1 MRAPVVTNHPLR
13 LGLIGGGNNSA
24 VGRTHFIAAQMDGLF
39 QINAGCFSRHSEIN
53 IETGRNWNISS
64 DRVYPNWETL
74 LASEHGK
81 LDAIVVLTPI
91 PQHRNQVISALNNGY
106 SVICEKAL
114 AGSSSEAYDIEK
126 AAQRTG
132 RFLAVTYNYT
142 GYPMIRELR
151 EMIRDG
157 YLGRIEQIQIEM
169 PQESYARLDTNG
181 NPFVPQQWR
190 MSDGFIPTISLD
202 LGAHAHHLAQFLT
215 GGKVR
220 EVVASQNSLGQFR
233 NVVDNVMIIARY
245 QNGME
250 GQFWYSK
257 AALGHRNGLK
267 IRIYGEKGAAEWFQ
281 MNPEEI
287 LFSNNR
293 GRQERIDRAS
303 PNIKIA
309 QLERYNRFKSG
320 HPAGFIE
327 AFGNTYADIAH
338 QINPKS
344 LKREESKDFVF
355 TAKDAREGLLFLEA
369 VSQSSIERR
378 WVDLGMEN
386 KI

>member
-1 MRAPVVTNHPLR
+1 MNNPLR

-39 QINAGCFSRHSEIN
+39 QIQAGCFSRHSEIN
-53 IETGRNWNISS
+53 IETARKWNVST
-64 DRVYPNWETL
+64 DRVYPNWEAL
-74 LASEHGK
+74 LCSEQGK
-81 LDAIVVLTPI
+81 LDAVVVLTPI
-91 PQHRNQVISALNNGY
+91 PQHRTQVIAALNYGY

-114 AGSSSEAYDIEK
+114 AGSSSEAYDIEM
-126 AAQRTG
+126 AALRTG
-132 RFLAVTYNYT
+132 GFLAVTYNYT
-142 GYPMIRELR
+142 GYPMVRELR
-151 EMIRDG
+151 QMIRDG

-169 PQESYARLDTNG
+169 PQESYARLDSNG

-190 MSDGFIPTISLD
+190 MSDGFVPTISLD
-202 LGAHAHHLAQFLT
+202 LGAHAHHLVQFLT
-215 GGKVR
+215 EGKVR
-220 EVVASQNSLGQFR
+220 EVVASQTSLGQFR

-257 AALGHRNGLK
+257 AALGHRNGLR
-267 IRIYGEKGAAEWFQ
+267 IRVYGEQGAAEWFQ
-281 MNPEEI
+281 MSPEEI
-287 LFSNNR
+287 LCTNNR

-303 PNIKIA
+303 PDIKIA
-309 QLERYNRFKSG
+309 QLDRYNRFKSG
-320 HPAGFIE
+320 HPAGFVE

-338 QINPKS
+338 QINPDSLEKEKS
-344 LKREESKDFVF
+344 IDFVF

-369 VSQSSIERR
+369 VSQSASERR
-378 WVDLGMEN
+378 WVDLDLEN